1 MATGNVDLSRM
12 PPGAKLKCPKCG
24 HLFSI
29 VGEAG
34 DVLSDRP
41 SSEQPSA
48 EQPLAEQP
56 STPFK
61 ATPAFSEATHIYE
74 PPGQAARAG
83 RAGEGAP
90 LPLEPET
97 RKFSF
102 HGTGGALFGIYVVN
116 IILNF
121 LTLGIYHFW
130 GTVKIRNYLYSEFE
144 LLGERF
150 AYHGTGWE
158 LFIGWLKAMAIII
171 AGLTIINL
179 LSVLNPAFNLLI
191 FPVLILVIPFARV
204 GARRYRMSRSSWQ
217 GIRFSFRGRFG
228 KALGLYFNGIVLSI
242 VTLGIYIP
250 FFHVRMQNFW
260 RNFSYFGNTPFRY
273 DGKGSN
279 LLGAYLLCVL
289 LTLPTLGI
297 CWFWYRAKL
306 WRYDWEHTRFE
317 GVRFRSTVTGGGLLA
332 LKLVNLLLLVF
343 TLALA
348 LPWTI
353 VRTIKFRLRHHD
365 MEGSVD
371 LEKIEQDAR
380 SAGAMGEGLLDQMDI
395 GGGLF

>member
-12 PPGAKLKCPKCG
+12 PAGAKLKCPECG
-24 HLFSI
+24 HRFSI

-41 SSEQPSA
+41 G
-48 EQPLAEQP
+48 AEQP
-56 STPFK
+56 SSPFN

-74 PPGQAARAG
+74 PPARAARAA

-90 LPLEPET
+90 LRLEPGT
-97 RKFSF
+97 RKLSF
-102 HGTGGALFGIYVVN
+102 HGTGGALFGIYIVN

-130 GTVKIRNYLYSEFE
+130 GKVKIRNYLYSQFE
-144 LLGERF
+144 LLDERF

-158 LFIGWLKAMAIII
+158 LFIGWLKAMAIIV
-171 AGLTIINL
+171 AGLVIINF
-179 LSVLNPAFNLLI
+179 LSILNPAFNLLI
-191 FPVLILVIPFARV
+191 FAALILVVPFARV
-204 GARRYRMSRSSWQ
+204 GARRYRMSRSSWE

-228 KALGLYFNGIVLSI
+228 KALELYFKGIVLSI

-260 RNFSYFGNTPFRY
+260 RNLSYFGNTPFRY
-273 DGKGSN
+273 DGKGSG
-279 LLGAYLLCVL
+279 LLGAYLLSVL

-297 CWFWYRAKL
+297 CWFWYNAKL
-306 WRYDWEHTRFE
+306 WRYDWEHTSFE
-317 GVRFRSTVTGGGLLA
+317 GIRFHSTITGGGLLA

-343 TLALA
+343 TLGLA
-348 LPWTI
+348 YPWTI
-353 VRTIKFRLRHHD
+353 VRTIRFRVDHQD

-380 SAGAMGEGLLDQMDI
+380 GAGAMGEGLLDQMDI